1 MENFNYDDRKY
12 INLVE
17 VKDEKIEEIYK
28 DYENINYSIDD
39 DNLLMNGVQVAKI
52 TNFNPESTIQNLY
65 GIVDLNSDKILS
77 VSYTE

>member
-17 VKDEKIEEIYK
+17 VKDEKVEEIYK
-28 DYENINYSIDD
+28 DYENIDYSIDD
-39 DNLLMNGVQVAKI
+39 DNLLMNGMQVAKI
-52 TNFNPESTIQNLY
+52 ANFNPESTIQNLY

>member
-17 VKDEKIEEIYK
+17 VKAEKIEEIYK
-28 DYENINYSIDD
+28 DYENIDYSIDD
-39 DNLLMNGVQVAKI
+39 DNLLMNGMQVAKI

>member
-17 VKDEKIEEIYK
+17 VKAEKIEEIYK
-28 DYENINYSIDD
+28 DYENIDYSIDD
-39 DNLLMNGVQVAKI
+39 DNLLMNGMQVAKI
-52 TNFNPESTIQNLY
+52 TNFYSENTIQNLI
-65 GIVDLNSDKILS
+65 GVVDLNSEKILS

>member
-17 VKDEKIEEIYK
+17 VKAEKIEGIYK
-28 DYENINYSIDD
+28 DYENIDYSIDD
-39 DNLLMNGVQVAKI
+39 DNLLMNGMQVAKI

>member
-17 VKDEKIEEIYK
+17 VKDEKVEEIYK

-52 TNFNPESTIQNLY
+52 TNFNPERTIQNLY

>member
-17 VKDEKIEEIYK
+17 VKAEEIEEIYK
-28 DYENINYSIDD
+28 DYENIDYSIDD
-39 DNLLMNGVQVAKI
+39 DNLLMNGMQVAKI

>member
-17 VKDEKIEEIYK
+17 VKAEKIEEIYK
-28 DYENINYSIDD
+28 DYENIDYSIDD
-39 DNLLMNGVQVAKI
+39 DNLLMNGMQVAKI
-52 TNFNPESTIQNLY
+52 TNFYSENTIQNLN
-65 GIVDLNSDKILS
+65 GVVDLNSEKILS

>member
-1 MENFNYDDRKY
+1 MENFNYDDKKY

-17 VKDEKIEEIYK
+17 VKAEKIEGIYK
-28 DYENINYSIDD
+28 DYENIDYSIDD
-39 DNLLMNGVQVAKI
+39 DNLLMNGMQVAKI

>member
-17 VKDEKIEEIYK
+17 VKTEKIEEIYK
-28 DYENINYSIDD
+28 DYEDIDYSIDD
-39 DNLLMNGVQVAKI
+39 DNLLMNGMQVAKI
-52 TNFNPESTIQNLY
+52 INFNPKSTIQNLY